1 MTIHP
6 MITNAVRRL
15 ESMFPGYFATTTK
28 RNHYI
33 DFGFPE
39 QVSFNQLWQMYSR
52 NGIARAAVSKT
63 ILKTWQDQPFLQT
76 DDKPDDINPAEQ
88 EVMDKFA
95 ELRFWQ
101 KLATADRRSLVGA
114 YSGVI
119 FRFAD
124 DQMMNQP
131 VTRSLPGLDALVE
144 IIPAWA
150 GQLTVSTWDT
160 DERSPTYG
168 QPTMFSFNETAVD
181 TKQGQTRS
189 FEVHPDRVFIWS
201 EDGTVHC
208 ESALL
213 PGYNDLV
220 TIEKVTGAGG
230 EGFWKNA
237 KSAPV
242 LHVDKDAK
250 VADMAKAMGVAPD
263 KIADAMNEQVEDYQK
278 GFDALL
284 MLQGM
289 EAKTLGVT
297 LPQPKEF
304 VDGPLQSF
312 AASWGIPIKILVGMQ
327 TGERASKEDADE
339 WAQTNMARRNN
350 SVIPNIMGVVEKLK
364 NFGILK
370 PLPWSLYWPDLT
382 ESSMGEKIDRAT
394 KMAEI
399 NAKQANAGGMEVVFT
414 EDEIRETVGLDPL
427 SAADRLIDDTT
438 DDEKDAAAGVK
449 PKDKESS

>member
-1 MTIHP
+1 MTVHP
-6 MITNAVRRL
+6 IITNALRRL
-15 ESMFPGYFATTTK
+15 DNMFPGYFQTTTK

-39 QVSFNQLWQMYSR
+39 QVSFDQLWQMYTR
-52 NGIARAAVSKT
+52 NGIARAAVNKT
-63 ILKTWQDQPFLQT
+63 ILKTWQDQPILQA
-76 DDKPDDINPAEQ
+76 DDKPDDVNPAEK

-95 ELRFWQ
+95 DLRFWQ

-114 YSGVI
+114 YAGVI

-124 DQMMNQP
+124 DKMMNQP
-131 VTRSLPGLDALVE
+131 VTDMLPGLDALVE

-160 DERSPTYG
+160 DERSPAYG

-189 FEVHPDRVFIWS
+189 FEVHPDRVLIWS
-201 EDGTVHC
+201 EDATVHG

-213 PGYNDLV
+213 AGYNDLV
-220 TIEKVTGAGG
+220 TIEKVIGAGG

-242 LHVDKDAK
+242 LQIDKEAK

-263 KIADAMNEQVEDYQK
+263 KLTDAMNEQVEDFQK

-304 VDGPLQSF
+304 IDGPLQSF

-350 SVIPNIMGVVEKLK
+350 SVIPNIMAVVEKLK
-364 NFGILK
+364 RLGILK
-370 PLPWSLYWPDLT
+370 PLDWQLYWSDLT
-382 ESSMGEKIDRAT
+382 ESSMAEKIDRAD
-394 KMAEI
+394 KMASI
-399 NAKQANAGGMEVVFT
+399 NQKHAAAGGMDPVFI
-414 EDEIRETVGLDPL
+414 EEEIRETVGLDPL
-427 SAADRLIDDTT
+427 SPEQLSAREPSQPEA
-438 DDEKDAAAGVK
+438 DAAAGA
-449 PKDKESS
+449 

>member
-1 MTIHP
+1 MTVHSI
-6 MITNAVRRL
+6 IANALRRL
-15 ESMFPGYFATTTK
+15 DTMFPGYFATTTK

-33 DFGFPE
+33 DFGYPE
-39 QVSFNQLWQMYSR
+39 SVTFEQLWQMYTR

-63 ILKTWQDQPFLQT
+63 ILKTWQDHPILQT
-76 DDKPDDINPAEQ
+76 DDKPDELNPVEQ
-88 EVMDKFA
+88 EVQDKFA
-95 ELRFWQ
+95 DLRFWQ

-124 DQMMNQP
+124 NKRMREP
-131 VTRSLPGLDALVE
+131 VVGNLPGLDALVE

-150 GQLTVSTWDT
+150 GQLKVAEWDT
-160 DERSPTYG
+160 DEMSEDYG
-168 QPTMFSFNETAVD
+168 KPKMFQFNETAVD
-181 TKQGQTRS
+181 AKQGQTRS
-189 FEVHPDRVFIWS
+189 FEVHPDRVVVWS
-201 EDGTVHC
+201 EDGTVYG

-213 PGYNDLV
+213 AGYNDLV
-220 TIEKVTGAGG
+220 TIEKVMGAGG

-242 LHVDKDAK
+242 LQLDKDAK

-263 KIADAMNEQVEDYQK
+263 KIADAMNDQVEDYQK

-304 VDGPLQSF
+304 VEGPLQSF

-339 WAQTNMARRNN
+339 WSQTNMARRNN
-350 SVIPNIMGVVEKLK
+350 SVIPNIMAVVDRLK
-364 NFGILK
+364 GFGILK
-370 PLPWSLYWPDLT
+370 DLEWSLYWPDLT
-382 ESSMGEKIDRAT
+382 EASMAEKIDRAD
-394 KMAEI
+394 KMAGI
-399 NAKQANAGGMEVVFT
+399 NQKQAQAGSMEVVFT
-414 EDEIRETVGLDPL
+414 EDEIRETVGFDPL
-427 SAADRLIDDTT
+427 SGADRLIDDTG
-438 DDEKDAAAGVK
+438 DDEKAAAANA
-449 PKDKESS
+449 PRPPEN

>member
-15 ESMFPGYFATTTK
+15 ENMFPGYFATTTK
-28 RNHYI
+28 RNHYV

-39 QVSFNQLWQMYSR
+39 QVTFSQLWQMYTR

-76 DDKPDDINPAEQ
+76 DDKPDDVNPAEQ

-114 YSGVI
+114 YAGVI

-124 DQMMNQP
+124 DQVMSAP
-131 VTRSLPGLDALVE
+131 VTGMLPGLDALVE

-150 GQLTVSTWDT
+150 GQLTVESWDS

-168 QPTMFSFNETAVD
+168 QPTMFQFNETAIEGNQ
-181 TKQGQTRS
+181 TKTRK
-189 FEVHPDRVFIWS
+189 FTVHPDRVFIWS

-213 PGYNDLV
+213 AGYNDLV
-220 TIEKVTGAGG
+220 TIEKVNGAGG

-242 LHVDKDAK
+242 LQIDKDAK
-250 VADMAKAMGVAPD
+250 VSDMAKAMGVAPD

-304 VDGPLQSF
+304 VEGPLQSF

-339 WAQTNMARRNN
+339 WAQTNMARRNT
-350 SVIPNIMGVVEKLK
+350 SVIPNTMAVVEKLK
-364 NFGILK
+364 AFGILK

-382 ESSMGEKIDRAT
+382 ESSMSEKIDRAD
-394 KMAEI
+394 KMAAI
-399 NAKQANAGGMEVVFT
+399 NVKQAQAGSMEVTFT
-414 EDEIRETVGLDPL
+414 EDEIREVVGFDPL
-427 SAADRLIDDTT
+427 ADADRLIDDTT

-449 PKDKESS
+449 PEDKEPS